1 MATEDDTKPEE
12 ILFETAAEHVA
23 TRVPTATAEQRVDN
37 VRRALEGRR
46 FETLAAVAVVDDER
60 LVGIIRLE
68 DLMAAPGDAQVGEVM
83 DPSPPVVGPDVDQE
97 VAALQAVQRGESFLA
112 VANVDGHFL
121 GLVPPQRML
130 AVLLWEHDEDMARL
144 GGFVHDAA
152 SARRASLEPVLRRFW
167 HRIPWLMVG
176 LAGALVAAWIV
187 GSFEER
193 LQGTVALA
201 FFIPGIVY
209 MADAVGTQ
217 TETLLIRGLSV
228 GVPIGEVVR
237 RELLT
242 GLLVGVALSAVFLPL
257 AWLGWEGDVA
267 VAAALALLAASS
279 TATLVAMILPWL
291 FSRLGRDPAFGS
303 GPLATVI
310 QDLASILIYF
320 AIATRLVD

>member
-1 MATEDDTKPEE
+1 MTTEEGNGLEE
-12 ILFETAAEHVA
+12 ILFETASEHVA
-23 TRVPTATAEQRVDN
+23 TRVPVATPEQSVDD
-37 VRRALEGRR
+37 VRRALWGQR
-46 FETLAAVAVVDDER
+46 FETLAAVAVVDRER
-60 LVGIIRLE
+60 LVGLIRLE
-68 DLMAAPGDAQVGEVM
+68 DLMAAPGHAHVREVM
-83 DPSPPVVGPDVDQE
+83 DPSLPMVGPGVDQE
-97 VAALQAVQRGESFLA
+97 VAAWHAVQRGESFLA
-112 VANVDGHFL
+112 VADGEGRFL
-121 GLVPPQRML
+121 GLVPPQRLL

-152 SARRASLEPVLRRFW
+152 AARRASREPVLRRFW
-167 HRIPWLMVG
+167 HRLPWLLVG

-193 LQGTVALA
+193 LQGNVALA

-217 TETLLIRGLSV
+217 TETLVIRGLSV

-242 GLLVGVALSAVFLPL
+242 GLLVGLALSAAFLPL

-267 VAAALALLAASS
+267 FAAALALLAASS
-279 TATLVAMILPWL
+279 TATLVAMALPWL

-320 AIATRLVD
+320 AIAARLVD

>member
-1 MATEDDTKPEE
+1 
-12 ILFETAAEHVA
+12 
-23 TRVPTATAEQRVDN
+23 
-37 VRRALEGRR
+37 
-46 FETLAAVAVVDDER
+46 
-60 LVGIIRLE
+60 
-68 DLMAAPGDAQVGEVM
+68 
-83 DPSPPVVGPDVDQE
+83 
-97 VAALQAVQRGESFLA
+97 
-112 VANVDGHFL
+112 
-121 GLVPPQRML
+121 
-130 AVLLWEHDEDMARL
+130 
-144 GGFVHDAA
+144 
-152 SARRASLEPVLRRFW
+152 
-167 HRIPWLMVG
+167 VG

-193 LQGTVALA
+193 LQGNVALA

-217 TETLLIRGLSV
+217 TETLVIRGLSV

-242 GLLVGVALSAVFLPL
+242 GLFVGLALSATFLPL

-267 VAAALALLAASS
+267 VAAALALFAASS
-279 TATLVAMILPWL
+279 TATLVAMVLPWL

-320 AIATRLVD
+320 AIATRLVG